1 MRAYVV
7 SILKALIISYV
18 ISAASLLVLA
28 ALLYWLDIA
37 AAKLQIGVIATY
49 VGSCLIGGFLCGKE
63 DEGTGVFLGADC
75 RRPLLQYSYCGGGSG
90 GGRTAGAHC
99 TGDGSGPFVHGKR
112 DARRHVELTGVLR

>member
-49 VGSCLIGGFLCGKE
+49 VGSCLIGGFYVGKKMKGREFFWGLIVGAVAVEGVQPERIVPATALALLCM
-63 DEGTGVFLGADC
+63 
-75 RRPLLQYSYCGGGSG
+75 GSG
-90 GGRTAGAHC
+90 MLGGML
-99 TGDGSGPFVHGKR
+99 S
-112 DARRHVELTGVLR
+112 

>member
-49 VGSCLIGGFLCGKE
+49 VGSCLIGGYYVGKKMKGREFFWGLIVGVLYYSIHIAAAVAVEGVQPERIVPATALALLCM
-63 DEGTGVFLGADC
+63 
-75 RRPLLQYSYCGGGSG
+75 GSG
-90 GGRTAGAHC
+90 MLGGML
-99 TGDGSGPFVHGKR
+99 S
-112 DARRHVELTGVLR
+112 